1 MAPAGFP
8 VHSLGISDELGG
20 KSRPRASEVR
30 ASVSALS
37 NSLKGWCSLLMS
49 LSCPLPLTATVP
61 PAWPARPCEVTSS
74 WLPGVWRHLPGILC
88 GCQGPCL
95 FTHWA
100 YSWAWQQPGKN
111 QSHCSPSELST
122 AHSKNLQKQGRDA
135 FSEKNLTRE
144 PSGPLLGLPWALPTQ
159 CESYLPWRPSSL
171 LSRSR
176 LSLRQE
182 DLPTSGYGL
191 AAPL

>member
-1 MAPAGFP
+1 MSWGVNPGP
-8 VHSLGISDELGG
+8 EL
-20 KSRPRASEVR
+20 RASEAQ

-122 AHSKNLQKQGRDA
+122 AHSKNLQKRGGTPSQRKPNKGTIWA
-135 FSEKNLTRE
+135 
-144 PSGPLLGLPWALPTQ
+144 PSGVTMGIAHPV
-159 CESYLPWRPSSL
+159 
-171 LSRSR
+171 
-176 LSLRQE
+176 
-182 DLPTSGYGL
+182 
-191 AAPL
+191 